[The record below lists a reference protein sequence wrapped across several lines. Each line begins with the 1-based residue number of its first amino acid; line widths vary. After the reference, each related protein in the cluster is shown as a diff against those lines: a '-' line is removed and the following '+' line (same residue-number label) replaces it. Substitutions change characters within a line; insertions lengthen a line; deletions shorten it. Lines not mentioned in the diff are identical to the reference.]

1 MIIIDNEYL
10 RIKDNQVDQLETI
23 FVTRTVGFCGYNL
36 FNLLNEI
43 VFTFNSILFFKKIQ
57 INSRLLMSLHCPSS
71 ILAFRT
77 SLFMQCFVTPFIHV
91 LEPGTVVSEMG
102 KYTGEFKRTFNRMST
117 IDEFVKH
124 VNCTV
129 FVV

>member
-10 RIKDNQVDQLETI
+10 KIKDNQVDQLETI
-23 FVTRTVGFCGYNL
+23 FVTRTVGSCGYNV

-43 VFTFNSILFFKKIQ
+43 VFTFNSILFFKK
-57 INSRLLMSLHCPSS
+57 NSNKLKTVNVLTLPSS

-77 SLFMQCFVTPFIHV
+77 SSFMQCFVTPFIHV